1 MEFKPIS
8 DIPGYEGFTNY
19 ILNIA
24 GELRNCKTGRTL
36 TWSSNNYEYLHHELK
51 QVPATPKLITQH
63 RAICCLFKPNP
74 LNKPE
79 VDHINRKPWDNSF
92 DNLRWA
98 TRIEQCSNRGI
109 PSTNTSGEQ
118 YICKQ
123 TIRGKYYYWMVQIQR
138 KGKREHCKNFKRD
151 PNSDVIP
158 QEVIDYRNAII
169 QNHLPLNPTTTGL

>member
-8 DIPGYEGFTNY
+8 DIPGYEEFTNY

-24 GELRNCKTGRTL
+24 GELRNRKTGNTL
-36 TWSSNNYEYLHHELK
+36 TWCPDKKGYLRCELK
-51 QVPATPKLITQH
+51 QAPATPKAISQH

-74 LNKPE
+74 LNLPE
-79 VDHINRKPWDNSF
+79 VDHINRKRWDNSF

-98 TRIEQCSNRGI
+98 TRPEQARNKGI

-118 YICKQ
+118 YISKK
-123 TIRGKYYYWMVQIQR
+123 TERGKYYYWVVEIKR
-138 KGKREHCKNFKRD
+138 NGKRQHYKKFKRN

-158 QEVIDYRNAII
+158 QEVIDYRNEII
-169 QNHLPLNPTTTGL
+169 QTACLHSS

>member
-8 DIPGYEGFTNY
+8 DIPGYEGFTNF

-24 GELRNCKTGRTL
+24 GELRNRKTGQTL
-36 TWSSNNYEYLHHELK
+36 TWSSDNVGYLHHLLK
-51 QVPATPKLITQH
+51 QVPAKSKFISQH

-92 DNLRWA
+92 DNLQWA
-98 TRIEQCSNRGI
+98 TRLEQCSNRGI
-109 PSTNTSGEQ
+109 MRNNTSGEQ
-118 YICKQ
+118 NICKK
-123 TIRGKYYYWMVQIQR
+123 TTGGKYYYWVVQIHR
-138 KGKREHCKNFKRD
+138 KGEGHSKNFKRD

-158 QEVIDYRNAII
+158 QEVIDYRDAII
-169 QNHLPLNPTTTGL
+169 QNHLPTQ

>member
-8 DIPGYEGFTNY
+8 DIPGYEEFTNY

-24 GELRNCKTGRTL
+24 GELRNRKTGRTL
-36 TWSSNNYEYLHHELK
+36 TWSPGKRGYLRCELS
-51 QVPATPKLITQH
+51 QVPATPKVITQH

-74 LNKPE
+74 LNLPE
-79 VDHINRKPWDNSF
+79 VDHINREPLDNSF

-98 TRIEQCSNRGI
+98 TRIEQARNKDMRVD
-109 PSTNTSGEQ
+109 NTSGEQ
-118 YICKQ
+118 NIHKQ
-123 TIRGKYYYWMVQIQR
+123 TISGKYYYWVVQIQR
-138 KGKREHCKNFKRD
+138 KGEEHYKKFKRD

-169 QNHLPLNPTTTGL
+169 QNHLPTQ

>member
-8 DIPGYEGFTNY
+8 DIPGCEEFTNF

-24 GELRNCKTGRTL
+24 GELRNRKTGHTL
-36 TWSSNNYEYLHHELK
+36 KWSPDQDGYLIHSLK
-51 QVPATPKLITQH
+51 QVPATPKMIKQH

-74 LNKPE
+74 LNLPE

-98 TRIEQCSNRGI
+98 TRSDQNCNRGI
-109 PSTNTSGEQ
+109 MRNNTSGEQ
-118 YICKQ
+118 HISKK
-123 TIRGKYYYWMVQIQR
+123 TERGKYYYWVVEIYR
-138 KGKREHCKNFKRD
+138 NGKRQHYKRFTRD

-169 QNHLPLNPTTTGL
+169 QNHLPLKPTTTGL